1 MKTKTFV
8 SPIRQIV
15 LPILIVL
22 AVAFVGFYVMLPALN
37 PLDPTFW
44 AWLFMTAVIGVG
56 AYLLLNGKEAIK
68 NLQIK
73 FENGRLNWQDFFT
86 KDLSAWSKKAKAICL
101 SVLAVILVC
110 ILVLFISSARMTN
123 ADEYQG
129 LLQVTES
136 DFAEDIAEIP
146 ISQIPIVDRDTAERL
161 GSRKIGEV
169 VELVSQFNV
178 SSNYTQIN
186 YQGKPYRVSPLQYAG
201 ILKWLANRNEGV
213 PYYVA
218 IDMATQKTDLV
229 ELAEGMKYS
238 PTELFGRD
246 LTRHVRFAYPTLLLN
261 EESFEIDESGHPY
274 WVVSYFNYSIG
285 ILGGK
290 DVQGVIL
297 VDAVTGEMEKY
308 AVGDVPAWIDRVYSA
323 DMVLSQANDWGTLRN
338 GYFNSILA
346 QKNCVVTTDGYNY
359 IAVDDDV
366 WLYTG
371 ITSVAADESN
381 IGFIL
386 VNMRTK
392 EAKTYYINGAEEYS
406 AMSSAEGKIQEKGY
420 NATFPIL
427 INVHDRPSYFI
438 SLKDNA
444 GLVKA
449 YAFVSVADYQ
459 LVGVADTIEGA
470 KAEYLRIIGVDVTP
484 APDTDVTTHTGK
496 IAAIAT
502 AVVNGN
508 SVYYIR
514 LENGE
519 IYTAT
524 IAVSARLPFLAVGDS
539 ITFLADKNGVIRKI
553 ED

>member
-1 MKTKTFV
+1 MKKIQHPFRGV
-8 SPIRQIV
+8 V
-15 LPILIVL
+15 FPILITL
-22 AVAFVGFYVMLPALN
+22 AVAFIAFYLMLPALN
-37 PLDPTFW
+37 PLDPVFW
-44 AWLFMTAVIGVG
+44 SWLFFTAIFGAVG
-56 AYLLLNGKEAIK
+56 YGLLNGFGKLRDFKVKVEK
-68 NLQIK
+68 GKVDFQDL
-73 FENGRLNWQDFFT
+73 FGRWDGKRFG
-86 KDLSAWSKKAKAICL
+86 KKAKVALI
-101 SVLAVILVC
+101 SVVSLFVVV
-110 ILVLFISSARMTN
+110 ILVLFLSSSRMTN
-123 ADEYQG
+123 AKKYQG
-129 LLQVTES
+129 LLKVTEG
-136 DFAEDIAEIP
+136 DFSTDIAELP

-161 GSRKIGEV
+161 GSREIGEV
-169 VELVSQFNV
+169 VELVSQFNI

-213 PYYVA
+213 PYYIA
-218 IDMATQKTDLV
+218 IDMATQETDLV
-229 ELAEGMKYS
+229 KLPEGMKYS

-246 LTRHVRFAYPTLLLN
+246 LTRHVRFAYPTKLLN
-261 EESFEIDESGHPY
+261 EESFEIDENGHPY
-274 WVVSYFNYSIG
+274 WVVSYFEYAIG
-285 ILGGK
+285 IIGGRN
-290 DVQGVIL
+290 VEGVIL
-297 VDAVTGEMEKY
+297 VDAITGEMTDY
-308 AVGDVPAWIDRVYSA
+308 PVGEVPAWIDRVYSA
-323 DMVLSQANDWGTLRN
+323 DMVLKQANDWGTLTN
-338 GYFNSILA
+338 GYFNSILT

-420 NATFPIL
+420 EATFPIL

-449 YAFVSVADYQ
+449 FAFVSVADYQ

-470 KAEYLRIIGVDVTP
+470 KAEYLRILGVTDTP
-484 APDTDVTTHTGK
+484 IPDGDITTHSGK

-524 IAVSARLPFLAVGDS
+524 IAVSPALPFLAVGDT
-539 ITFLADKNGVIRKI
+539 ITFTADKNGVIYTI
-553 ED
+553 TQ

>member
-1 MKTKTFV
+1 
-8 SPIRQIV
+8 
-15 LPILIVL
+15 
-22 AVAFVGFYVMLPALN
+22 
-37 PLDPTFW
+37 
-44 AWLFMTAVIGVG
+44 
-56 AYLLLNGKEAIK
+56 
-68 NLQIK
+68 
-73 FENGRLNWQDFFT
+73 
-86 KDLSAWSKKAKAICL
+86 
-101 SVLAVILVC
+101 
-110 ILVLFISSARMTN
+110 
-123 ADEYQG
+123 
-129 LLQVTES
+129 
-136 DFAEDIAEIP
+136 
-146 ISQIPIVDRDTAERL
+146 
-161 GSRKIGEV
+161 
-169 VELVSQFNV
+169 
-178 SSNYTQIN
+178 
-186 YQGKPYRVSPLQYAG
+186 
-201 ILKWLANRNEGV
+201 
-213 PYYVA
+213 
-218 IDMATQKTDLV
+218 MATQETDLV
-229 ELAEGMKYS
+229 ELPEGMRYS

-246 LTRHVRFAYPTLLLN
+246 LTRHVRFAYPTRLLN
-261 EESFEIDESGHPY
+261 EESFEIDENGHPY
-274 WVVSYFNYSIG
+274 WVVSYFKYSIG
-285 ILGGK
+285 IVGGK

-297 VDAVTGEMEKY
+297 VDAITGEMTDY

-323 DMVLSQANDWGTLRN
+323 DMVLKQANDWGTLVN

-420 NATFPIL
+420 EATFPIL

-470 KAEYLRIIGVDVTP
+470 KAEYLRILGVDATP
-484 APDTDVTTHTGK
+484 EPDKDLTTHSGK

-539 ITFLADKNGVIRKI
+539 ITFQADKNGVIRKI